1 MFLTGHVDSY
11 FETKEDVRKILQ
23 PFMNYIDTCKNIKIK
38 GEDKNISSYLL
49 FDIFLT
55 YLVTIQVISTE
66 DRDMQ
71 DDDLPF

>member
-1 MFLTGHVDSY
+1 
-11 FETKEDVRKILQ
+11 
-23 PFMNYIDTCKNIKIK
+23 MNYIDTCKNIKIK
-38 GEDKNISSYLL
+38 GEDKNVSSYLL